1 MRTFKEKIDNI
12 LRFNGKDLHSLADL
26 ERFVGLGLHTLRK
39 AYNENRE
46 PSERILK
53 KLVETL
59 YVNWEWWQAGT
70 GEIFRE
76 KHTSVSEPSLKYEA
90 AVTDM
95 EEVKVPLVEY
105 RAYAGYLRGYA
116 DQEYMESLPTIS
128 VDREMVRGGHYICFT
143 IMGDSMNDGTWRA
156 LLDRDKVLGKE
167 LQRHHWANKIHLN
180 SYPFIIVHRTD
191 GIVCKDIVAH
201 DVEKGIITVHSRN
214 PIYED
219 YTMNLTDVLQIFFV
233 VQLVARGMK
242 S

>member
-1 MRTFKEKIDNI
+1 MLFKEKIDNI
-12 LRFNGKDLHSLADL
+12 LKFNTLKINTVYGLEKHIGASVGSIRKYYDQNTEPGLRTIKKIWENINVNEAWWETGK
-26 ERFVGLGLHTLRK
+26 
-39 AYNENRE
+39 
-46 PSERILK
+46 
-53 KLVETL
+53 
-59 YVNWEWWQAGT
+59 
-70 GEIFRE
+70 GEIFIE
-76 KHTSVSEPSLKYEA
+76 KHTQVGEPSLKYEA
-90 AVTDM
+90 AVTDI

-105 RAYAGYLRGYA
+105 RAYAGYLLGHA
-116 DQEYMESLPTIS
+116 DREYMESLPTIS